1 MLGIFFHNSALS
13 GLKFERI
20 KYNNDH
26 KITHSNENL
35 TLFLNLLF
43 CSCRCIHQNIQEVHL
58 PNEHNCPHA
67 KFRILKCIVAKMTVP
82 QYEF

>member
-35 TLFLNLLF
+35 TLFLNLF
-43 CSCRCIHQNIQEVHL
+43 FVH
-58 PNEHNCPHA
+58 A
-67 KFRILKCIVAKMTVP
+67 DAFIKIYKKCIYQMNTIVHTQSSVS
-82 QYEF
+82 